1 MKKALGIIG
10 IIIGI
15 VGVLAGIAGI
25 LIHKTNKEL
34 CSLNFNLDEDFN
46 LED

>member
-15 VGVLAGIAGI
+15 VGVLAGVAGI
-25 LIHKTNKEL
+25 LIHKTNKAL
-34 CSLNFNLDEDFN
+34 CGLNFNLDEDFN
-46 LED
+46 TED

>member
-15 VGVLAGIAGI
+15 VGVLAGVAGI
-25 LIHKTNKEL
+25 LVHKTNKEL
-34 CSLNFNLDEDFN
+34 CGLNFNLDENFD